1 MNSENISQKDRIT
14 GCLLG
19 LAVGDAVGTTVE
31 FSPRGTF
38 TAVTDMI
45 GGGPF
50 NLNAGEWT
58 DDTSMALCLA
68 HSLLAH
74 NGFNATDQMDR
85 YTDWFQN
92 GYMSSNGTC
101 FDIGNTVRAALH
113 QYQQNGDPFSGSTD
127 PHSAGNGAIMRLA
140 PIPIFYADDVPQ
152 MLHYAGESARTT
164 HGAAECIDA
173 CRLFAAMIHLA
184 LNGADKEAIFAQ
196 TLYEPTTPKLRDI
209 ANGRFRQKSIDD
221 IRGNGYVVDSLEAA
235 LYCFDKTDTFRDAVL
250 MATNLGDDAD
260 TTAAEVGQIAGA
272 FYGKSSI
279 PQPWL
284 DKLVMRAEIEQLAL
298 DLAHLK

>member
-1 MNSENISQKDRIT
+1 MNTKDISQKDKVT

-74 NGFNATDQMDR
+74 NGFNAADQMER
-85 YTDWFQN
+85 YSDWFQN

-101 FDIGNTVRAALH
+101 FDIGNTVRTALH
-113 QYQQNGDPFSGSTD
+113 KYKQTGDPFSGSTN

-140 PIPIFYADDVPQ
+140 PIPIFYGDDVPQ

-164 HGAAECIDA
+164 HGAAECVDA

-184 LNGADKEAIFAQ
+184 LTGAGKEAIFAQ
-196 TLYEPTTPKLRDI
+196 TIYEPTTSKLRDVS
-209 ANGRFRQKSIDD
+209 NGRFRQKSVTE

-235 LYCFDKTDTFRDAVL
+235 LFCFDQTDTFRDAVL

-260 TTAAEVGQIAGA
+260 TTAAEVGQLAGA
-272 FYGKSSI
+272 FYGQSGI

-298 DLAHLK
+298 DLAGV